1 MSLNSSRTAKAED
14 VFKDSCSLLW
24 EKTSP
29 HIVQKNCEEDEE
41 VKMFRD
47 QSSAPLLAELLVV
60 ATQNLRN
67 HISGYRCAVLNIVHP

>member
-1 MSLNSSRTAKAED
+1 MENDTELNCLKAASKKENTR
-14 VFKDSCSLLW
+14 VFRRSVKRM
-24 EKTSP
+24 K
-29 HIVQKNCEEDEE
+29 E

>member
-1 MSLNSSRTAKAED
+1 MFLRTLAQYYGRR
-14 VFKDSCSLLW
+14 
-24 EKTSP
+24 P
-29 HIVQKNCEEDEE
+29 HHTLFRRSVKRMKE